1 MRELHILCTFGSNP
15 IGLRRRRKTGGG
27 VTTISSNII
36 CIRIATTYC
45 CYTIHCSNT
54 DLYFC
59 ITLHTVTTA
68 SLSLFLFLC
77 TTSCAIK
84 SWKCTILW
92 GLEKISLIRPL
103 NQIDSEQIPK
113 YLLRNTRSRNVCTNV
128 LPITYYLLSSSIVW
142 ESQTMNTKKV
152 SRKS

>member
-15 IGLRRRRKTGGG
+15 IGLRRRRRKTGGG
-27 VTTISSNII
+27 VTTISSNIKG
-36 CIRIATTYC
+36 IRIATTYC

-54 DLYFC
+54 YLYFC

-113 YLLRNTRSRNVCTNV
+113 YLLRNTRSRNVCTMYFQ
-128 LPITYYLLSSSIVW
+128 LLTTYFLRPSS
-142 ESQTMNTKKV
+142 ESLKRWTRKK
-152 SRKS
+152 